1 MIIPKLAY
9 IKYLIIT
16 NCEPA
21 IASAILKELEEITK
35 WKKHI

>member
-1 MIIPKLAY
+1 MTIPKLAY

-21 IASAILKELEEITK
+21 IAETIIKEIEKLLKGE
-35 WKKHI
+35 